1 VPDPEQERDPEP
13 GVSGAAT
20 GPVAVVV
27 NYNAA
32 SHLPACLAS
41 LAAGGITDV
50 VVADNASVDGSQA
63 VVAAV
68 APQATW
74 LPLGANLGYGAA
86 ANRAAAGWPGRDV
99 LVCNPDLE
107 LRPGAAAALR
117 RRLAADPATGVV
129 GPRLLNPDGSTY
141 PSVRTFPD
149 LVDAIGHGLLGMVAP
164 ANPFTRRY
172 RMLDVDHSVA
182 AEVDWVSGACLLV
195 RREAWD
201 AIGGFDARYFMYLED
216 VDLCWRAGRAG
227 WRVAFEPAAE
237 VVHVQGVSAGRHP
250 YRMLVAHHRSM
261 WRFARQTSEGP
272 KRWALPV
279 VGVGL
284 LGRVVVSCLQHRFA
298 RYREQ
303 VVLDRR

>member
-250 YRMLVAHHRSM
+250 YPVLVAHHRSM

>member
-1 VPDPEQERDPEP
+1 
-13 GVSGAAT
+13 
-20 GPVAVVV
+20 
-27 NYNAA
+27 
-32 SHLPACLAS
+32 
-41 LAAGGITDV
+41 
-50 VVADNASVDGSQA
+50 
-63 VVAAV
+63 VAA
-68 APQATW
+68 
-74 LPLGANLGYGAA
+74 
-86 ANRAAAGWPGRDV
+86 
-99 LVCNPDLE
+99 LV
-107 LRPGAAAALR
+107 
-117 RRLAADPATGVV
+117 RRLAADPGAGVV
-129 GPRLLNPDGSTY
+129 GPRLFNPDGSTY

-172 RMLDVDHSVA
+172 RMLDVDHSVPA
-182 AEVDWVSGACLLV
+182 DVDWVSGACLLV

-201 AIGGFDARYFMYLED
+201 AVGGFDTRYFMYLED
-216 VDLCWRAGRAG
+216 VDLCWRVGRAG
-227 WRVAFEPAAE
+227 WRVAFEPDAE

-284 LGRVVVSCLQHRFA
+284 VARVVVSCLQHRFA

-303 VVLDRR
+303 VVTDRR